1 MKLKCKKITGI
12 EKSVCVAEQKIA
24 YNYACMY
31 VDCGKRIIEADI
43 AGINKADGFY
53 QIERI
58 VLNNIKSNEKMK
70 KFNIDAVI
78 IAFRNGFEKYCK
90 NPFIASDYKT
100 IGKCFEIP
108 YSIE

>member
-1 MKLKCKKITGI
+1 VTLKCKKISGI

-24 YNYACMY
+24 YNYAFMY

-58 VLNNIKSNEKMK
+58 VLNSIKSK
-70 KFNIDAVI
+70 KEMQKYNIDAII

-90 NPFIASDYKT
+90 KSFIANDYKA
-100 IGKCFEIP
+100 IGECFNIP
-108 YSIE
+108 YTVI